1 MDDLASILPSKE
13 NFRIRVRI
21 VRIWK
26 VHAFL
31 NPSESSSIEMV
42 LVDEKQN
49 PAPIQT
55 RVPFDSL
62 VGKKMLFVVDLST
75 KQAVVSD
82 STYRVKRVCLDPVM
96 IESFCVGELVHY
108 VSQETSNVV
117 DLDSGGSSDDSDGG
131 DDLTPN
137 IMVYLFQFVFDKD
150 VRKLAVETCP
160 LLLSM
165 INSPE
170 DVYFENLNEDQT
182 GLNTPCESKVVAH
195 DDHDAGFSPKK
206 FEENMTKMR
215 LGVLFPTTHASNVLK
230 EIPGMGSQHIL
241 RNLYIAEGNPLSR
254 GSSNLMP
261 MVMDL

>member
-1 MDDLASILPSKE
+1 M
-13 NFRIRVRI
+13 F
-21 VRIWK
+21 
-26 VHAFL
+26 F
-31 NPSESSSIEMV
+31 
-42 LVDEKQN
+42 DEFH
-49 PAPIQT
+49 PCI
-55 RVPFDSL
+55 
-62 VGKKMLFVVDLST
+62 
-75 KQAVVSD
+75 
-82 STYRVKRVCLDPVM
+82 
-96 IESFCVGELVHY
+96 
-108 VSQETSNVV
+108 
-117 DLDSGGSSDDSDGG
+117 
-131 DDLTPN
+131 
-137 IMVYLFQFVFDKD
+137 DKF
-150 VRKLAVETCP
+150 
-160 LLLSM
+160 

-241 RNLYIAEGNPLSR
+241 RNLSIAEGNPLSR